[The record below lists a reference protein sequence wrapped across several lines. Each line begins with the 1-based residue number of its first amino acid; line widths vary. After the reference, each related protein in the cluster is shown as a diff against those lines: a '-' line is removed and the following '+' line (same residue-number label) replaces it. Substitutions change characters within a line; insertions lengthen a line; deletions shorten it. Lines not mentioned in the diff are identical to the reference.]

1 MANTFSDQDNSG
13 KIIEPF
19 FSRSR
24 QKFKGERNSGQ
35 ENLEI
40 NALIV
45 DFNRI
50 NNQALSIEDSL
61 ENISL
66 NLVSKISDLTEAE
79 ILDDGKNFEISNTNI
94 LIDDQTSSYGTLE
107 QAMILETLNK
117 ISGKIKKV
125 QNKIK
130 RLENGN

>member
-45 DFNRI
+45 DINRI

>member
-1 MANTFSDQDNSG
+1 MANTFSDKDNSG

-45 DFNRI
+45 DINRI
-50 NNQALSIEDSL
+50 NNQALSMEDSL

-66 NLVSKISDLTEAE
+66 DLVSKISDLTEIE

-94 LIDDQTSSYGTLE
+94 LIDDQTSPYGTLE
-107 QAMILETLNK
+107 QAMVLETLNK
-117 ISGKIKKV
+117 ISGKIKKI